1 MKKIFVLLFVF
12 GLVVPSLYAKTF
24 NFKIVE
30 DLIYDDNIYYTDKD
44 TEGSFLS
51 STKLYANFLSK
62 IPSTSIN
69 VDANAHVGYNAY
81 TEDFYNNSYMD
92 AGLDLKLNNRFFD
105 FRESFTYTS
114 DPANNSFNER
124 AERINNDVY
133 LGYTSNKEKKL
144 GFGVYAQDI
153 LDDYLKERYE
163 YLNRNRVNLGAKL
176 FYNFNPKKSVY
187 LGYQYSNI
195 DYSKNTF
202 NNSNGNSYF
211 LGATGEITAKIKGT
225 AQVSYD
231 DRHYNKKYED
241 SLENGNL
248 IGFLAD
254 VTYKPFYSTTISL
267 LGQRKMEE
275 TFFANNRYY
284 ISTNVNLAFKQLL
297 FRKWTFGLAFGYENM
312 EYPISVEGMDRDDN
326 YFTFTPSVDFKVKD
340 ILSIGVWYQNR
351 NRLSNM
357 ESKNYLSNK
366 TGVRVAVFF

>member
-30 DLIYDDNIYYTDKD
+30 DLIYDDNIYYSDKN

-248 IGFLAD
+248 IGSWQMLH
-254 VTYKPFYSTTISL
+254 
-267 LGQRKMEE
+267 
-275 TFFANNRYY
+275 
-284 ISTNVNLAFKQLL
+284 TN
-297 FRKWTFGLAFGYENM
+297 
-312 EYPISVEGMDRDDN
+312 
-326 YFTFTPSVDFKVKD
+326 
-340 ILSIGVWYQNR
+340 LSILQQYLYWDKEKWKKLSLQTTDIIYLQMLIWHLNNSCLENGHSVW
-351 NRLSNM
+351 LSDMKIWNI
-357 ESKNYLSNK
+357 L
-366 TGVRVAVFF
+366 